1 MTDTMTE
8 TTAAVPASLVERF
21 YTALAEGRLTA
32 EQCIECGA
40 LIFPP
45 TGCCDA
51 CGSFTTTGITLS
63 GRGTMLFAS
72 HNVAPACHPRFN
84 PYAPYIYAQVRLEEG
99 IYTSGMLL
107 GVAGTPEE
115 AERLYEAGPAE
126 VTFEV
131 LRTEDLPVVAFRLV

>member
-1 MTDTMTE
+1 MDT
-8 TTAAVPASLVERF
+8 TTVTAPTSRVERF
-21 YTALAEGRLTA
+21 YSEVAVGRLPA
-32 EQCIECGA
+32 ERCEDCQAI
-40 LIFPP
+40 IFPP
-45 TGCCDA
+45 TGCCEA
-51 CGSFTTTGITLS
+51 CGSYSTTPITLS